1 MHPLHIDG
9 VKLHDGQIFL
19 ELLPIVSC
27 SRNFYMYR
35 ITFDL
40 LPDGSNDVSILGTL
54 TQKTYLY
61 LYLINT
67 SDIMV
72 KQCESLG
79 TKALS

>member
-54 TQKTYLY
+54 THR

-67 SDIMV
+67 SDIML